1 MRRLVSF
8 PLLRTAVLKFE
19 QAGICT
25 LPDDLQH
32 FFSRQ
37 PDQYNDTGCQGKNRP
52 ARLLV
57 NVLWLLRH
65 DDDYV
70 R

>member
-8 PLLRTAVLKFE
+8 PLLRMQLLKFE
-19 QAGICT
+19 QAA

-32 FFSRQ
+32 FLSRQ
-37 PDQYNDTGCQGKNRP
+37 PDQYNDTGKNRP

-57 NVLWLLRH
+57 NVLWMCLAAAA
-65 DDDYV
+65 
-70 R
+70 